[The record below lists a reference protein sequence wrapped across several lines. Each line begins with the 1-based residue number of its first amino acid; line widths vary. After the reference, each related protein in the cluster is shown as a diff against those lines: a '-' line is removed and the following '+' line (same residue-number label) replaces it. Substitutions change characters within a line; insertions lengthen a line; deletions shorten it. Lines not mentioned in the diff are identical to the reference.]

1 MEEYTDKYGVVY
13 GDEGETLVRCPL
25 DITGQ
30 YIIPEGIISIGSNAF
45 ANCVHLEAVII
56 PRSVVR
62 IGGFAFNRCKN
73 LKSIVIL
80 SNRLSAIGISCFRYC
95 ENLTIVATPGVARK
109 ISRSINS
116 DSGVEPIN
124 SPINVTIEEYDF
136 EKCPHLDSDFIKRY
150 LPDIHVS
157 AEDNNSA
164 DDTEDVYYEP
174 EETPIDTFMDHF
186 DDLDPVQ
193 QALLRKES
201 PQKSDESKDGPKIQ
215 SRGKKR
221 AKGII
226 TDEHLNLF

>member
-73 LKSIVIL
+73 LKSIIIL

-95 ENLTIVATPGVARK
+95 ENLTIVATPSVAKK
-109 ISRSINS
+109 ISRYINS
-116 DSGVEPIN
+116 GSGVEPIN
-124 SPINVTIEEYDF
+124 SPVNVTIEEYDF

-150 LPDIHVS
+150 LPDIQVS
-157 AEDNNSA
+157 AEDNCSV
-164 DDTEDVYYEP
+164 DDKEDVYYEP
-174 EETPIDTFMDHF
+174 EETPIDTLMEQF
-186 DDLDPVQ
+186 DDLDAVQ

-201 PQKSDESKDGPKIQ
+201 PQKSDENEDRPKIS

-221 AKGII
+221 AKGTI
-226 TDEHLNLF
+226 TDENFSLF

>member
-30 YIIPEGIISIGSNAF
+30 YIIPEGIIYIGSNAF

-56 PRSVVR
+56 SRSVVR

-80 SNRLSAIGISCFRYC
+80 SNKLSAIGLSCFRYC
-95 ENLTIVATPGVARK
+95 ENLTIVASPNIARK
-109 ISRSINS
+109 IHRYLNS
-116 DSGVEPIN
+116 DLGVDPIN
-124 SPINVTIEEYDF
+124 SPVNVTIEEYDF
-136 EKCPHLDSDFIKRY
+136 EKCPHLDSDFIKKY
-150 LPDIHVS
+150 IPNISVS
-157 AEDNNSA
+157 TEQDCRLEEK
-164 DDTEDVYYEP
+164 EDVYHEP